1 MPEIRFNIT
10 ENLDKLVLN
19 VSKKL
24 GVDKS
29 DYVKGLILQDLRKY
43 LSDKNSSESK

>member
-1 MPEIRFNIT
+1 MPEIRFSIT
-10 ENLDKLVLN
+10 ENLDKLVSN

-29 DYVKGLILQDLRKY
+29 DYVKGLILQDLRQHF
-43 LSDKNSSESK
+43 SDKSNGESK